1 MTDPVKAGLIGTG
14 KTYATVTYGCQMN
27 VNDTE
32 VISGLLETLGYC
44 VAEDPAGADLVLIN
58 TCAVRK
64 KPEQKVAALLGKL
77 ALQKEKKSN
86 LFIAVGGCM
95 PQQEEVAAYIE
106 RRFPFVDLIFGTH
119 ALPRLPEL
127 LVQAHRKRKGPLVDI
142 GPNTAEREGLPV
154 RRAGRF
160 QAWVPVSYGCN
171 NFCSYCI
178 VPYVRGREC
187 SRDPEAVLQEVKN
200 LARNG
205 YREVTLLGQNVNSY
219 GKDLVGRCDFAT
231 LLGSLDRV
239 EKIERIRFMTS
250 HPKDLSPDLI
260 AAVRDGR
267 TTCEHFHLPVQAG
280 SNRILKLMNRH
291 YTRECYLE
299 LLHAI
304 RDAIPGVALTTDIII
319 GFPGE
324 GETDFQETYY
334 LLEEARFDNAYI
346 FIYSPRRGTAAATL
360 CDRTT
365 RAAKKGRL
373 QKLMELQREISAQIN
388 NALVGTITEVL
399 VEGTSK
405 NNPDQLTGR
414 TRTNKLV
421 HFPGAATLAGTV
433 VKLRIT
439 AAHPWSLMGERP

>member
-1 MTDPVKAGLIGTG
+1 MTDPVKAGQIGAG

-27 VNDTE
+27 VSDTE
-32 VISGLLETLGYC
+32 IISGLLENLGYC
-44 VAEDPAGADLVLIN
+44 ATESITKADLILIN
-58 TCAVRK
+58 TCAVRE
-64 KPEQKVAALLGKL
+64 KPEQKAAALLGKL
-77 ALQKEKKSN
+77 ALLKEKRN
-86 LFIAVGGCM
+86 DLFIAVGGCM
-95 PQQEEVAAYIE
+95 PQQEKVAAYIR

-127 LVQAHRKRKGPLVDI
+127 LVQAHAQRKGPLVDI
-142 GPNTAEREGLPV
+142 DTNTTEREGLPV

-178 VPYVRGREC
+178 VPYVRGRER
-187 SRDPEAVLQEVKN
+187 SRNPEAVLQEVKK
-200 LARNG
+200 LAREG
-205 YREVTLLGQNVNSY
+205 YREITLLGQNVNSY
-219 GKDLVGRCDFAT
+219 GKDLTEPCPFAT
-231 LLGSLDRV
+231 LLHSLDQV

-267 TTCEHFHLPVQAG
+267 TICEHFHLPVQAG

-291 YTRECYLE
+291 YTREQYLE

-304 RDAIPGVALTTDIII
+304 RDAIPGVAVTTDIIA

-324 GETDFQETYY
+324 EETDFEETYF
-334 LLEEARFDNAYI
+334 LLEQARFDNAYI
-346 FIYSPRRGTAAATL
+346 FIYSPRQGTTAAAL
-360 CDRTT
+360 RDRTNP
-365 RAAKKGRL
+365 AVKKARL
-373 QKLMELQREISAQIN
+373 QKLLRLQQAISTEI
-388 NALVGTITEVL
+388 NAGLVGSTVEVL
-399 VEGTSK
+399 VEGRSK

-421 HFPGAATLAGTV
+421 HFPGRAALAGTLV
-433 VKLRIT
+433 PLRIT
-439 AAHPWSLMGERP
+439 TARPWNLQGEQF